1 MMVQEFTGHRLQV
14 TNLDLML
21 KTSGQKFE
29 FDFCG
34 DSEVGKRLDMIWILK
49 NTNRLVTNNHD

>member
-1 MMVQEFTGHRLQV
+1 
-14 TNLDLML
+14 ML

-34 DSEVGKRLDMIWILK
+34 DSEVAREFGLVGKRLDM
-49 NTNRLVTNNHD
+49 V